1 MISSA
6 SFSGDGDAITL
17 SLSLFLSQYTHTH
30 LLFHGINIRHATSS
44 FSSISPFKLCL
55 TPYSS
60 AFSSPPF
67 FCSLIFFI
75 LPSLFLLVVVF
86 IIILPWEAM
95 SRIQQDC
102 VNLHQAFRGSFFFSF
117 SVLKIS
123 QMFDSFHFSMFSD
136 ILDFPYVHNRNVVC
150 AKMKNR
156 KICLAETPNSL
167 QCQTCR

>member
-1 MISSA
+1 MEPPVSHQFHLSNCASLLILLHSPHLHSSA
-6 SFSGDGDAITL
+6 VWS
-17 SLSLFLSQYTHTH
+17 
-30 LLFHGINIRHATSS
+30 SS
-44 FSSISPFKLCL
+44 FFHLRF
-55 TPYSS
+55 
-60 AFSSPPF
+60 FSF
-67 FCSLIFFI
+67 
-75 LPSLFLLVVVF
+75 VVF

-95 SRIQQDC
+95 SRIQEDC

-150 AKMKNR
+150 AKRKNR

-167 QCQTCR
+167 QCQTCPLVPMLRMSLSILIYFEI